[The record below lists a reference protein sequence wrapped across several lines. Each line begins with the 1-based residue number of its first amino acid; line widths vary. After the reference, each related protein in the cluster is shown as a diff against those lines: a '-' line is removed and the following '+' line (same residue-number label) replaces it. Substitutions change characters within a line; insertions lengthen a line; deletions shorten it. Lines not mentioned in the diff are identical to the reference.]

1 MIALRHPF
9 GWFLRL
15 MAVIGFV
22 YLLGPLFVIVAA
34 SLSDTGYLTFPPQGL
49 SLRWYRAALAD
60 VRYLDG
66 FFVSVRLAATV
77 AALSLLIGTAAAV
90 ALTRFRFPGRA
101 LIEAFFLSPL
111 VLPGLVLAVALT
123 LFFASTPLVPPGMGR
138 LVVSHLI
145 VGVPLVLR
153 VMLPVLRRV
162 DRSVEEAAQNLGAS
176 PIKAFLLVTLPALR
190 PGLFAA
196 AALAFIFSFDE
207 VEMALF
213 VGSAR
218 EAPLTVVLYG
228 AAQMQF
234 DPTVVA
240 ASSLLIMLAGLLM
253 LLQQVFARR

>member
-1 MIALRHPF
+1 MTSLRTPF
-9 GWFLRL
+9 GWALLLVALLSF
-15 MAVIGFV
+15 A
-22 YLLGPLFVIVAA
+22 YLLGPLLVIVAA
-34 SLSDTGYLTFPPQGL
+34 SFGDTGYLAFPPEGL
-49 SLRWYRAALAD
+49 SLRWYRSALGDA
-60 VRYLDG
+60 RYLDG
-66 FFVSVRLAATV
+66 FLVSLRV
-77 AALSLLIGTAAAV
+77 AGAVALVSLVIGTAGAV
-90 ALTRFRFPGRA
+90 ALTRFVFPGRA
-101 LIEAFFLSPL
+101 LLEALFLSPL

-123 LFFASTPLVPPGMGR
+123 LFFAAHPVAPPGVPR
-138 LVVSHLI
+138 LVLSHLL

-176 PIKAFLLVTLPALR
+176 PLMAFVLVTLPAVR

-228 AAQMQF
+228 AAQMAF
-234 DPTVVA
+234 DPTVA
-240 ASSLLIMLAGLLM
+240 AVSSLLILLALVLMLA
-253 LLQQVFARR
+253 QQAFARR

>member
-1 MIALRHPF
+1 MTSLRNGLGWTLWTLSAL
-9 GWFLRL
+9 
-15 MAVIGFV
+15 AFV
-22 YLLGPLFVIVAA
+22 YILGPLAVIIA
-34 SLSDTGYLTFPPQGL
+34 SSFGDTGYIAFPPEGFSFRWYHAALTDPRYVGGFFISLRLASTVALL
-49 SLRWYRAALAD
+49 SL
-60 VRYLDG
+60 V
-66 FFVSVRLAATV
+66 
-77 AALSLLIGTAAAV
+77 IGTLAAV
-90 ALTRFRFPGRA
+90 ALTRLEA
-101 LIEAFFLSPL
+101 LFLSPL
-111 VLPGLVLAVALT
+111 ILPTLVLAVALT
-123 LFFASTPLVPPGMGR
+123 LFFANTPLLPGGTPR
-138 LVVSHLI
+138 LIAGHLL

-240 ASSLLIMLAGLLM
+240 ASSLLIMLAGVLM

>member
-1 MIALRHPF
+1 MTSLGHGF
-9 GWFLRL
+9 GWFLRA
-15 MAVIGFV
+15 MAVIAFV

-34 SLSDTGYLTFPPQGL
+34 SLSDTGYLAFPPQGL
-49 SLRWYRAALAD
+49 SLRWYQSALAD
-60 VRYLDG
+60 TRYFDG
-66 FFVSVRLAATV
+66 FLVSIRLALSV
-77 AALSLLIGTAAAV
+77 AAASLVIGTAAAV

-101 LIEAFFLSPL
+101 FIEAFFLSPL

-123 LFFASTPLVPPGMGR
+123 LFFASNPLVPPGMTR

-176 PIKAFLLVTLPALR
+176 PLKAFLLVTLPALR

-213 VGSAR
+213 LGSAR

-228 AAQMQF
+228 AAQMAF
-234 DPTVVA
+234 DPTVA
-240 ASSLLIMLAGLLM
+240 AVSSLLILLALILM
-253 LLQQVFARR
+253 IAQQLYAQR

>member
-1 MIALRHPF
+1 MTSLRHPF
-9 GWFLRL
+9 GWFLLL
-15 MAVIGFV
+15 MAVLSFV
-22 YLLGPLFVIVAA
+22 YLLGPLLVIVAA
-34 SLSDTGYLTFPPQGL
+34 SFSDTGYLAFPPQGL
-49 SLRWYRAALAD
+49 SLRWYRSALAD
-60 VRYLDG
+60 ARYVNG
-66 FFVSVRLAATV
+66 FFVSLRLGAMV
-77 AALSLLIGTAAAV
+77 AALSLVIGTAAAI

-101 LIEAFFLSPL
+101 LLEAFFLSPL

-123 LFFASTPLVPPGMGR
+123 LFFAATPVAPPGMPR
-138 LVVSHLI
+138 LVVSHLL

-176 PIKAFLLVTLPALR
+176 PLQAFFLVTLPALR

-213 VGSAR
+213 LGSAR

-228 AAQMQF
+228 AAQMAL
-234 DPTVVA
+234 DPTVA
-240 ASSLLIMLAGLLM
+240 AVSSLLIGLTLVLM
-253 LLQQVFARR
+253 VAQQIYAQR

>member
-1 MIALRHPF
+1 VISLRHPF
-9 GWFLRL
+9 GWLLRL
-15 MAVIGFV
+15 VAAIGFV

-34 SLSDTGYLTFPPQGL
+34 SLGDTGYLAFPPQGL
-49 SLRWYRAALAD
+49 SLRWYRSALAD
-60 VRYLDG
+60 TRYIDG
-66 FFVSVRLAATV
+66 FLVSLRLGLTV
-77 AALSLLIGTAAAV
+77 AAISLVIGTAAAV

-123 LFFASTPLVPPGMGR
+123 LFFASTPLVPPGTTR

-162 DRSVEEAAQNLGAS
+162 DRSIEEAAQNLGAS
-176 PIKAFLLVTLPALR
+176 PLQAFFLVTLPALR

-213 VGSAR
+213 LGSAR
-218 EAPLTVVLYG
+218 DAPLTVVLYG
-228 AAQMQF
+228 AAQMAF
-234 DPTVVA
+234 DPTVA
-240 ASSLLIMLAGLLM
+240 AVSSLLILLALILM
-253 LLQQVFARR
+253 VAQQLYAQR

>member
-1 MIALRHPF
+1 MISLRHPF
-9 GWFLRL
+9 GWLLRL
-15 MAVIGFV
+15 LALLAFV
-22 YLLGPLFVIVAA
+22 YLLGPLFVIIAA
-34 SLSDTGYLTFPPQGL
+34 SLSDTGYLAFPPQGL
-49 SLRWYRAALAD
+49 SLRWYQSALAD
-60 VRYLDG
+60 TRYLDG
-66 FFVSVRLAATV
+66 FFVSVRLALTV
-77 AALSLLIGTAAAV
+77 AAISLVIGTAAAV

-123 LFFASTPLVPPGMGR
+123 LFFASNPLVPPGMMR

-162 DRSVEEAAQNLGAS
+162 DRSIEEAAQNLGAS
-176 PIKAFLLVTLPALR
+176 PLKAFLLVTLPALR

-213 VGSAR
+213 LGSAR

-228 AAQMQF
+228 AAQMAF
-234 DPTVVA
+234 DPTVA
-240 ASSLLIMLAGLLM
+240 AVSSLLILLALILM
-253 LLQQVFARR
+253 VAQQIYAQR

>member
-1 MIALRHPF
+1 VTSLRTPF
-9 GWFLRL
+9 GWALLLVALLSF
-15 MAVIGFV
+15 A
-22 YLLGPLFVIVAA
+22 YLLGPLLVIVAA
-34 SLSDTGYLTFPPQGL
+34 SFGDTGYLAFPPEGL
-49 SLRWYRAALAD
+49 SLRWYRSALGDA
-60 VRYLDG
+60 RYLDG
-66 FFVSVRLAATV
+66 FLVSLRV
-77 AALSLLIGTAAAV
+77 AGAVALVSLVIGTAGAV
-90 ALTRFRFPGRA
+90 ALTRFVFPGRA
-101 LIEAFFLSPL
+101 LLEALFLSPL

-123 LFFASTPLVPPGMGR
+123 LFFAAHPVAPPGVPR
-138 LVVSHLI
+138 LVLSHLL

-176 PIKAFLLVTLPALR
+176 PLMAFVLVTLPAVR

-228 AAQMQF
+228 AAQMAF
-234 DPTVVA
+234 DPTVA
-240 ASSLLIMLAGLLM
+240 AVSSLLILLALVLMLA
-253 LLQQVFARR
+253 QQAFARR

>member
-9 GWFLRL
+9 GWLLRAL
-15 MAVIGFV
+15 ALLAFV

-34 SLSDTGYLTFPPQGL
+34 SFGDTGYLAFPPQGF
-49 SLRWYRAALAD
+49 SLRWYRSALAD
-60 VRYLDG
+60 TRYLSG
-66 FFVSVRLAATV
+66 FFVSIRLAVTV
-77 AALSLLIGTAAAV
+77 AALSLVIGTAAAV
-90 ALTRFRFPGRA
+90 ALTRFEFPGRA
-101 LIEAFFLSPL
+101 FFEAFFLSPL

-123 LFFASTPLVPPGMGR
+123 LFFASHPILPAGSTR
-138 LVVSHLI
+138 LIAAHLL

-162 DRSVEEAAQNLGAS
+162 DRSIEEAARNLGAS
-176 PIKAFLLVTLPALR
+176 PIQAFFLVTLPALR

-218 EAPLTVVLYG
+218 EAPLTVVLYA
-228 AAQMQF
+228 AAQMAF
-234 DPTVVA
+234 DPTVA
-240 ASSLLIMLAGLLM
+240 AVSSLLILLALLLM
-253 LLQQVFARR
+253 VAQQLYAQR

>member
-1 MIALRHPF
+1 VTSLRHGF
-9 GWFLRL
+9 GWTLRL
-15 MAVIGFV
+15 VAALGFV
-22 YLLGPLFVIVAA
+22 YLLGPLLVIVAA
-34 SLSDTGYLTFPPQGL
+34 SFGDTGYLTFPPQGL
-49 SLRWYRAALAD
+49 SLRWYRSALSDA
-60 VRYLDG
+60 RYLDG
-66 FFVSVRLAATV
+66 FLVSVRLAATV
-77 AALSLLIGTAAAV
+77 AAVSLVLGTAAAV
-90 ALTRFRFPGRA
+90 ALTRFEFPGRA
-101 LIEAFFLSPL
+101 VLEAFFLSPL

-123 LFFASTPLVPPGMGR
+123 LFFAATPLLPPGMMR
-138 LVVSHLI
+138 LVAGHVL

-176 PIKAFLLVTLPALR
+176 PLRAFFLVTLPALR

-228 AAQMQF
+228 AAQMAF
-234 DPTVVA
+234 DPTVA
-240 ASSLLIMLAGLLM
+240 AVSSLLILVALVLMLA
-253 LLQQVFARR
+253 QQAYANR

>member
-1 MIALRHPF
+1 VTSLRTPF
-9 GWFLRL
+9 GWALLLVALLSF
-15 MAVIGFV
+15 A
-22 YLLGPLFVIVAA
+22 YLLGPLLVIVAA
-34 SLSDTGYLTFPPQGL
+34 SFGDTGYLAFPPEGM
-49 SLRWYRAALAD
+49 SLRWYRSALGDA
-60 VRYLDG
+60 RYLDG
-66 FFVSVRLAATV
+66 FLVSLRV
-77 AALSLLIGTAAAV
+77 AGAVALVSLVIGTAGAV
-90 ALTRFRFPGRA
+90 ALTRFVFPGRA
-101 LIEAFFLSPL
+101 LLEALFLSPL

-123 LFFASTPLVPPGMGR
+123 LFFAAHPVAPPGVPR
-138 LVVSHLI
+138 LVLSHLL

-176 PIKAFLLVTLPALR
+176 PLMAFVLVTLPAVR

-228 AAQMQF
+228 AAQMAF
-234 DPTVVA
+234 DPTVA
-240 ASSLLIMLAGLLM
+240 AVSSLLILLALVLMLA
-253 LLQQVFARR
+253 QQAFVRR

>member
-1 MIALRHPF
+1 MTSLRNGLGWTLWTLSAL
-9 GWFLRL
+9 
-15 MAVIGFV
+15 AFV
-22 YLLGPLFVIVAA
+22 YILGPLAVIIA
-34 SLSDTGYLTFPPQGL
+34 SSFGDTGYIAFPPEGF
-49 SLRWYRAALAD
+49 SLRWYHAALTD
-60 VRYLDG
+60 PRYVGG
-66 FFVSVRLAATV
+66 FFISLRLASTV
-77 AALSLLIGTAAAV
+77 ALLSLVIGTLAAV
-90 ALTRFRFPGRA
+90 ALTRLEFPGRA
-101 LIEAFFLSPL
+101 LLEALFLSPL
-111 VLPGLVLAVALT
+111 ILPTLVLAVALT
-123 LFFASTPLVPPGMGR
+123 LFFANTPLLPGGTPR
-138 LVVSHLI
+138 LIAGHLL

-240 ASSLLIMLAGLLM
+240 ASSLLIMLAGVLM
-253 LLQQVFARR
+253 LLQQIFARR

>member
-1 MIALRHPF
+1 MISLRHGF
-9 GWFLRL
+9 GWLLRL
-15 MAVIGFV
+15 VAVLAFV

-49 SLRWYRAALAD
+49 SLRWYRSALAD

-66 FFVSVRLAATV
+66 FFVSVRLALTV
-77 AALSLLIGTAAAV
+77 ATISLVIGTAAAV
-90 ALTRFRFPGRA
+90 ALTRFSFPGRT

-123 LFFASTPLVPPGMGR
+123 LFFASTPLVPPGMTR

-162 DRSVEEAAQNLGAS
+162 DRSIEEAAQNLGAS
-176 PIKAFLLVTLPALR
+176 PLKAFLLVTLPALR

-213 VGSAR
+213 LGSAR

-228 AAQMQF
+228 AAQMAF
-234 DPTVVA
+234 DPTVA
-240 ASSLLIMLAGLLM
+240 AVSSLLILLALVLM
-253 LLQQVFARR
+253 VAQQIYAQR

>member
-9 GWFLRL
+9 GWLLRFLAL
-15 MAVIGFV
+15 LAFV

-34 SLSDTGYLTFPPQGL
+34 SFGDTGYLAFPPQGL
-49 SLRWYRAALAD
+49 SLRWYRSALAD
-60 VRYLDG
+60 ARYLDG
-66 FFVSVRLAATV
+66 FLVSVRLAVTV

-90 ALTRFRFPGRA
+90 ALTRFDFPGRGF
-101 LIEAFFLSPL
+101 LESFFLSPL
-111 VLPGLVLAVALT
+111 VLPGLVMAVALT
-123 LFFASTPLVPPGMGR
+123 LFFAAHPVLPAGSTR
-138 LVVSHLI
+138 LVAAHLL

-162 DRSVEEAAQNLGAS
+162 DRSIEEAARNLGAS
-176 PIKAFLLVTLPALR
+176 PLQAFFLVTVPALR

-228 AAQMQF
+228 AAQMAF
-234 DPTVVA
+234 DPTVA
-240 ASSLLIMLAGLLM
+240 AVSSLLILLALVLM
-253 LLQQVFARR
+253 IAQQIYAQR